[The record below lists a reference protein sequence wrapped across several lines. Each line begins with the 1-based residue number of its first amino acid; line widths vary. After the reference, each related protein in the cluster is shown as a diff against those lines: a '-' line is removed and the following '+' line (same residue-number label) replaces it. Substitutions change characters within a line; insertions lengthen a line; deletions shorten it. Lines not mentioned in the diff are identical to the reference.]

1 MSSKPKA
8 TKAPKYFLK
17 TGEEAVVLRK
27 KLGLNQTEF
36 WSRIS
41 TTQSGGSRYET
52 GRKLPGPVQLLLHLA
67 YAPEAPA
74 LAMLNYLRV
83 DKTR

>member
-1 MSSKPKA
+1 MSSKQKT
-8 TKAPKYFLK
+8 TKAPKFFLK

-74 LAMLNYLRV
+74 LAMLNYLRAN
-83 DKTR
+83 KAR

>member
-1 MSSKPKA
+1 MSTKQKTP
-8 TKAPKYFLK
+8 KAPKFFLK
-17 TGEEAVVLRK
+17 TGEEAVVLRR

-67 YAPEAPA
+67 YAPEAQSI
-74 LAMLNYLRV
+74 AMLNYLRIA
-83 DKTR
+83 KAR

>member
-1 MSSKPKA
+1 MA
-8 TKAPKYFLK
+8 TKAKANKAPKIFLK
-17 TGEEAVVLRK
+17 TGEDAVALRR

-74 LAMLNYLRV
+74 MAMLEHLR
-83 DKTR
+83 KR